1 MKEFTMRPLTFMTR
15 LVYVCSIAAA
25 ASGVAAEEGVSKTS
39 VLLGYSGE
47 YSGQAAAREGIDGAL
62 VYFASVNKR
71 GGVFGRKI
79 ELKVY
84 DDGRDVKRAVENTER
99 LIHQDK
105 VFALFGYKNTPT
117 IEAVLPLVARERVPL
132 ITPFSGSSTLRE
144 PLNPQVFHLR
154 ASYEQEAEK
163 LVEHLSTVSIKKIAI
178 LYQDDAFGKN
188 GMAAYQAA
196 LKARGI
202 SPVAVARFDRRE
214 AKVDAEIKVAVKAI
228 AGARPDAVLMA
239 CGAKLCVD
247 FIKQVQATGQRTQF
261 LTLSNVNS
269 AEFAQD
275 LKGDG
280 HGVVVAQIVPY
291 PWSPIVA
298 LSREF
303 QQVLKDTGSQVP
315 LSYASF
321 EGFIAAKLIVMALQ
335 RAGPELTRER
345 FLAALEGME
354 EVDLGGMTVR
364 FSRKNHTGSNFVD
377 LTLIGKE
384 GKYVR

>member
-1 MKEFTMRPLTFMTR
+1 MHPSTFIAR
-15 LVYVCSIAAA
+15 IVYVFCIAAA
-25 ASGVAAEEGVSKTS
+25 ASGVVAEDGVSKTS
-39 VLLGYSGE
+39 VLLGQSGE
-47 YSGQAAAREGIDGAL
+47 YSGPAAPREGIDGARA
-62 VYFASVNKR
+62 YFAYVNKR

-79 ELKVY
+79 EFKVY
-84 DDGRDVKRAVENTER
+84 DDGRDIKRAVENTER
-99 LIHQDK
+99 LIREDK
-105 VFALFGYKNTPT
+105 AFALFGYRNTPT
-117 IEAVLPLVARERVPL
+117 IEAVLPLVAREHVPF
-132 ITPFSGSSTLRE
+132 IAPFSGSSSLRE

-154 ASYEQEAEK
+154 ASYEQEAVK
-163 LVEHLSTVSIKKIAI
+163 LVQHLSTVSIHKIAI

-188 GMAAYQAA
+188 GMAAFQAA

-202 SPVAVARFDRRE
+202 SPAAVAKFDRRE
-214 AKVDAEIKVAVKAI
+214 AKVDAAIKDAVKEI
-228 AGARPDAVLMA
+228 AGARPNAVLMA

-247 FIKQVQATGQRTQF
+247 FIKQVQATGQRIQF

-315 LSYASF
+315 VSYASF
-321 EGFIAAKLIVMALQ
+321 EGFISAKLVVTALQ

-345 FLAALEGME
+345 FVAALEGME

-364 FSRKNHTGSNFVD
+364 FSRKNHKGSNFVD
-377 LTLIGKE
+377 LTLIGE
-384 GKYVR
+384 TGKYVR

>member
-1 MKEFTMRPLTFMTR
+1 MHPLAFLTR
-15 LVYVCSIAAA
+15 IVGVCCVIAA
-25 ASGVAAEEGVSKTS
+25 ASGAAAEDGVSKAS
-39 VLLGYSGE
+39 VLLGQSGE
-47 YSGQAAAREGIDGAL
+47 YGQAAPREGIDGARA
-62 VYFASVNKR
+62 YFAWVNKR

-84 DDGRDVKRAVENTER
+84 DDGRDIKRAVENTER
-99 LIHQDK
+99 LIREDK
-105 VFALFGYKNTPT
+105 VFALFGYRNTPT
-117 IEAVLPLVARERVPL
+117 VEAVLPLVSRERTPL
-132 ITPFSGSSTLRE
+132 IAPFSGSSSLRE
-144 PLNPQVFHLR
+144 PFNPQVFHLR
-154 ASYEQEAEK
+154 ASYEQEAAK
-163 LVEHLSTVSIKKIAI
+163 LVEHLSTVSIHKIAI

-188 GMAAYQAA
+188 GMAAFQAA
-196 LKARGI
+196 LTARGL
-202 SPVAVARFDRRE
+202 SPVSVAKFDRRE
-214 AKVDAEIKVAVKAI
+214 AKVDAAIKAAVKEVSDV
-228 AGARPDAVLMA
+228 RPDAVLMA

-247 FIKQVQATGQRTQF
+247 FIKQVQAKGRRTQF

-321 EGFIAAKLIVMALQ
+321 EGFIAAKLTVMALQ

-345 FLAALEGME
+345 FVAAIESME
-354 EVDLGGMTVR
+354 EVDLGGMTMR
-364 FSRKNHTGSNFVD
+364 FSRKNHKGSSFVD

>member
-1 MKEFTMRPLTFMTR
+1 MHPSTFIAR
-15 LVYVCSIAAA
+15 IVYVCSIAAA
-25 ASGVAAEEGVSKTS
+25 ASGVAAEDGVSKTG
-39 VLLGYSGE
+39 VLLGQSGE
-47 YSGQAAAREGIDGAL
+47 YSGQAASREGIDGAL
-62 VYFASVNKR
+62 AYFASVNKR

-84 DDGRDVKRAVENTER
+84 DDGRNVKRSVENTER
-99 LIHQDK
+99 LIREDK
-105 VFALFGYKNTPT
+105 VFALFGYRNTPT
-117 IEAVLPLVARERVPL
+117 VEAVLPLVARERVPF
-132 ITPFSGSSTLRE
+132 IAPFSGSSTLRE

-154 ASYEQEAEK
+154 ASYAQEAAK
-163 LVEHLSTVSIKKIAI
+163 LVQHLSTVSINKIAI

-188 GMAAYQAA
+188 GMADFQAA
-196 LKARGI
+196 LKARGL
-202 SPVAVARFDRRE
+202 SPVAVAKFDRRE
-214 AKVDAEIKVAVKAI
+214 TKVDAAIKAAGKAI
-228 AGARPDAVLMA
+228 AAVRPDAVLMA

-247 FIKQVQATGQRTQF
+247 FIKQVQATGQRIQF
-261 LTLSNVNS
+261 LALSNVNS

-298 LSREF
+298 LAREF

-321 EGFIAAKLIVMALQ
+321 EGFIAAKLIVTALQ

-345 FLAALEGME
+345 FVAALEGME

-364 FSRKNHTGSNFVD
+364 FSRKNHKGSNFVD
-377 LTLIGKE
+377 LTLIGKT